1 MHSKHKRSFIILF
14 FLLMVTSLAE
24 MVSIGAIIP
33 FLTVLVEAEKFFHD
47 PNIAPL
53 LSFFEIKTN
62 SEFIFFTTISFCFL
76 VLLSAG
82 LKLLLLNTQIRFSHS
97 LGVYFSSEIFKN
109 IISQDYQYHITNN
122 SSDYISNITSKI
134 DSLVGGI
141 IIPLVTLI
149 SSGFILLSI
158 ISVLMFV
165 DFVASI
171 SAIVFLFSVYLALS
185 IFIKRKIHINGE
197 ISNSKTNKIY
207 RLLSESFGSVRDLI
221 IDKSQQKKTTEYT
234 QLDLAKR
241 KAIGTNQILGSSP
254 KFVIEGIGI
263 IVISLLGYFLVIS
276 GVELTKVI
284 PILGL
289 VVLSLQRALPLAQQI
304 YSALMSVRSNNP
316 ILVELTKY
324 LSLKV
329 NSKKD
334 KSKKLKFNHSIKL
347 EVDKFL
353 FGEGTPSILNNLYL
367 EIRKGAI
374 VGLVGESGSGKS
386 TLIDILL
393 GLLSFEDKCRLYV
406 DKVLVDRGNINS
418 WHARIA
424 HVPQE
429 IYLMDCSILRNITL
443 GNETD
448 SVDMNRLIEA
458 AKIANIHDFIL
469 SLEDG
474 YESNIGE
481 HGAKLSGGQRQRLGL
496 ARALYKEADVLIL
509 DEATSALDGKNV
521 EIVLKNVINMD
532 KNKTI
537 IMVSHDLS
545 SLALCDFV
553 YEVINGGIKTLKS
566 F

>member
-1 MHSKHKRSFIILF
+1 
-14 FLLMVTSLAE
+14 
-24 MVSIGAIIP
+24 
-33 FLTVLVEAEKFFHD
+33 
-47 PNIAPL
+47 
-53 LSFFEIKTN
+53 
-62 SEFIFFTTISFCFL
+62 
-76 VLLSAG
+76 
-82 LKLLLLNTQIRFSHS
+82 
-97 LGVYFSSEIFKN
+97 
-109 IISQDYQYHITNN
+109 
-122 SSDYISNITSKI
+122 
-134 DSLVGGI
+134 
-141 IIPLVTLI
+141 
-149 SSGFILLSI
+149 
-158 ISVLMFV
+158 
-165 DFVASI
+165 
-171 SAIVFLFSVYLALS
+171 
-185 IFIKRKIHINGE
+185 
-197 ISNSKTNKIY
+197 
-207 RLLSESFGSVRDLI
+207 
-221 IDKSQQKKTTEYT
+221 
-234 QLDLAKR
+234 
-241 KAIGTNQILGSSP
+241 
-254 KFVIEGIGI
+254 
-263 IVISLLGYFLVIS
+263 
-276 GVELTKVI
+276 
-284 PILGL
+284 
-289 VVLSLQRALPLAQQI
+289 LQRALPLAQQI

-334 KSKKLKFNHSIKL
+334 KSKKLNFNHSIKL

-353 FGEGTPSILNNLYL
+353 FGEGTSPILNNLYL

-537 IMVSHDLS
+537 LMVSHDLS
-545 SLALCDFV
+545 SLALCDVV
-553 YEVINGGIKTLKS
+553 YEVINGGIKTLKG